1 MKSSFRRY
9 LVASWRDGRV
19 LFREFRVS
27 LLLFAGILFV
37 GAIILDEL
45 YVSPRTGRGLSFSE
59 ALHAVFTLIFFETN
73 IDFPNVW
80 YLQLFF
86 FVVPLVG
93 LGVIAQ
99 GVIRF
104 GVTLFGK
111 RTGRR
116 EWQVAL
122 ASTCKNHIVVCGLGR
137 DGSRVVEQL
146 LKFDEEV
153 VGIECDPEG
162 QFVESV
168 RKMGVPVIIG
178 DAQRQEV
185 LVEAGVERA
194 CAIVICT
201 QDDLANLAIALEA
214 RELKSAIRV
223 VMRMFDGELAKKVGK
238 AFDIHAAFST
248 SALAA
253 PAFAAAAT
261 QTEITHSFYIDD
273 ELLNVSEIKVQPAS
287 RLVDKSL
294 AELEAELDFSVILYR
309 GCEGIDLHP
318 DPQIRLH
325 GDDRIVVF
333 ASLDVLNRL
342 SQLNKAQVI

>member
-1 MKSSFRRY
+1 
-9 LVASWRDGRV
+9 VRV

-27 LLLFAGILFV
+27 LLLFVGVLLV
-37 GAIILDEL
+37 GAITLDRL

-73 IDFPNVW
+73 IDFPDIW

-104 GVTLFGK
+104 GVTLLGK

-122 ASTCKNHIVVCGLGR
+122 ASTCKNHVVVCGLGR
-137 DGSRVVEQL
+137 DGSRVTGQL

-153 VGIECDPEG
+153 VGIELDPEG
-162 QFVESV
+162 QFVESI
-168 RKMGVPVIIG
+168 REIGVPVIIG
-178 DAQRQEV
+178 DAQRRDV
-185 LVEAGVERA
+185 LIEAGVERA

-201 QDDLANLAIALEA
+201 EDDLANLAIALEA
-214 RELKSAIRV
+214 RELKSDIRV

-238 AFDIHAAFST
+238 GFDIHAAFST

-273 ELLNVSEIKVQPAS
+273 MLLNVSEIKIQPAS
-287 RLVDKSL
+287 KLVGKSL
-294 AELEAELDFSVILYR
+294 AELEAELDFSIILYR
-309 GCEGIDLHP
+309 GREGIDLHP

-325 GDDRIVVF
+325 GDDRIIVF

-342 SQLNKAQVI
+342 SQLNRAQVI

>member
-1 MKSSFRRY
+1 VRRSFKRY
-9 LVASWRDGRV
+9 LVANWREVWV
-19 LFREFRVS
+19 LCREFRVS
-27 LLLFAGILFV
+27 LLLFVVVLLV
-37 GAIILDEL
+37 GAIVLEGL
-45 YVSPRTGRGLSFSE
+45 YVSPRTGQGLSFSE
-59 ALHAVFTLIFFETN
+59 ALHVVFALIFFETT

-99 GVIRF
+99 GIIRF

-122 ASTCKNHIVVCGLGR
+122 ASTCKDHIVVCGIGR

-153 VGIECDPEG
+153 VGIECNTEG
-162 QFVESV
+162 QFIESI
-168 RKMGVPVIIG
+168 RERGVPVIIG
-178 DAQRQEV
+178 DARRRER

-214 RELKSAIRV
+214 RELKSDIRV
-223 VMRMFDGELAKKVGK
+223 VMRMFDEELAKKVEKG
-238 AFDIHAAFST
+238 FDIHAAFST

-261 QTEITHSFYIDD
+261 QTQITHAFYIDD
-273 ELLNVSEIKVQPAS
+273 QLLNVSEIQVQPAS
-287 RLVDKSL
+287 KLVSRSL
-294 AELEAELDFSVILYR
+294 AELEAELDLSVILYR
-309 GCEGIDLHP
+309 GRERVDLHP

-325 GDDRIVVF
+325 GSDRIVVF

>member
-9 LVASWRDGRV
+9 LVASWRDMRV

-27 LLLFAGILFV
+27 LLLFVGILLA
-37 GAIILDEL
+37 GAIILDGL

-59 ALHAVFTLIFFETN
+59 ALHAVFTLIFFETT
-73 IDFPNVW
+73 IDFPDVW

-99 GVIRF
+99 GVVRF
-104 GVTLFGK
+104 GVMLFGR

-122 ASTCKNHIVVCGLGR
+122 ASTCKDHIVVCGLGR
-137 DGSRVVEQL
+137 DGSRVTEQL
-146 LKFDEEV
+146 LKFDEEI
-153 VGIECDPEG
+153 VGIELDPEG
-162 QFVESV
+162 QFVESI
-168 RKMGVPVIIG
+168 REMGVPVIIG
-178 DAQRQEV
+178 DAQRKET

-201 QDDLANLAIALEA
+201 EDDLANLAIALEA
-214 RELKSAIRV
+214 RELKSDIRV
-223 VMRMFDGELAKKVGK
+223 VMRMFDGELARKVKKG
-238 AFDIHAAFST
+238 FDIHAAFST

-253 PAFAAAAT
+253 PALAAAAT
-261 QTEITHSFYIDD
+261 QTQITHSFYIDD
-273 ELLNVSEIKVQPAS
+273 ELLNVSEIKVQPTS
-287 RLVDKSL
+287 RLVGRSL
-294 AELEAELDFSVILYR
+294 AELEAELDFSIILYK

-325 GDDRIVVF
+325 GGDRIVVF

>member
-1 MKSSFRRY
+1 MNKSLRRY
-9 LVASWRDGRV
+9 LVASWRDMRV

-27 LLLFAGILFV
+27 LLLFVGILLV
-37 GAIILDEL
+37 GAIILDGL
-45 YVSPRTGRGLSFSE
+45 YVSPMTGRDLSFSE
-59 ALHAVFTLIFFETN
+59 ALYAVFTLIFFETN
-73 IDFPNVW
+73 IDFPDVW

-99 GVIRF
+99 GVVRF
-104 GVTLFGK
+104 GVMLFGR

-137 DGSRVVEQL
+137 DGSRVTEQL

-153 VGIECDPEG
+153 VGIELDPEG
-162 QFVESV
+162 QFVESI
-168 RKMGVPVIIG
+168 REMGVPVIVG
-178 DAQRQEV
+178 DAQRKET

-201 QDDLANLAIALEA
+201 EDDLANLAIALEA
-214 RELKSAIRV
+214 RELKSDIRV
-223 VMRMFDGELAKKVGK
+223 VMRMFDGELARKVEKG
-238 AFDIHAAFST
+238 FDIHAAFST

-253 PAFAAAAT
+253 PALAAAAT
-261 QTEITHSFYIDD
+261 QTQITHSFYIDD
-273 ELLNVSEIKVQPAS
+273 ELLNVSEIKVQPTS
-287 RLVDKSL
+287 RLVGRSL
-294 AELEAELDFSVILYR
+294 AELEAELDFSIILYK

-325 GDDRIVVF
+325 GGDRIVVF

-342 SQLNKAQVI
+342 SQLNKAQAI

>member
-1 MKSSFRRY
+1 
-9 LVASWRDGRV
+9 VRV

-27 LLLFAGILFV
+27 LLLFVGVLLV
-37 GAIILDEL
+37 GAIILDGL
-45 YVSPRTGRGLSFSE
+45 YVSPRTGRGLSFG
-59 ALHAVFTLIFFETN
+59 LHAVFTLIFFETN
-73 IDFPNVW
+73 IDFPDVW

-99 GVIRF
+99 GIIHF
-104 GVTLFGK
+104 GVTLLGK

-122 ASTCKNHIVVCGLGR
+122 ASTCRNHIVVCGLGR
-137 DGSRVVEQL
+137 DGSRVTEQL

-153 VGIECDPEG
+153 VGIELDPEG
-162 QFVESV
+162 QFVESI
-168 RKMGVPVIIG
+168 REMGVPVIIG
-178 DAQRQEV
+178 DARRREV
-185 LVEAGVERA
+185 LIEAGVERA

-201 QDDLANLAIALEA
+201 EDDLANLAIALEA
-214 RELKSAIRV
+214 RELKSDIRV
-223 VMRMFDGELAKKVGK
+223 VMRMFDGELAKKVEKG
-238 AFDIHAAFST
+238 FDIHAAFST

-261 QTEITHSFYIDD
+261 QTQITHSFYIDD

-287 RLVDKSL
+287 RLVGQSL

-325 GDDRIVVF
+325 GGDRIVVF

-342 SQLNKAQVI
+342 SQFNKAQVI

>member
-9 LVASWRDGRV
+9 LVAGWRDARV

-27 LLLFAGILFV
+27 LLLFVAVLLV
-37 GAIILDEL
+37 GAIILDGL
-45 YVSPRTGRGLSFSE
+45 YVSPKTGEGLSFYE
-59 ALHAVFTLIFFETN
+59 ALYVVFTLIFFETT
-73 IDFPNVW
+73 IDFPDAW

-93 LGVIAQ
+93 LGVIAE
-99 GVIRF
+99 GVVRF
-104 GVTLFGK
+104 GVTLFGR

-137 DGSRVVEQL
+137 DGSRVVDQL

-153 VGIECDPEG
+153 VGIERNPEG
-162 QFVESV
+162 QFVESI
-168 RKMGVPVIIG
+168 REMGVAVIIG
-178 DAQRQEV
+178 DAQRRET

-201 QDDLANLAIALEA
+201 EDDLANLAIALEA
-214 RELKSAIRV
+214 REFNPDIRV
-223 VMRMFDGELAKKVGK
+223 VMRMFDGELAEKVGK
-238 AFDIHAAFST
+238 GFGIQAAFST

-261 QTEITHSFYIDD
+261 QTQITHSFYIDD

-287 RLVDKSL
+287 MLVGKRL

-309 GCEGIDLHP
+309 GREGIDLHP
-318 DPQIRLH
+318 DPQIHLH
-325 GDDRIVVF
+325 GNDRIVVF

>member
-1 MKSSFRRY
+1 MNRSLRRY
-9 LVASWRDGRV
+9 LLAGWRDARV

-27 LLLFAGILFV
+27 LLLFVGILLV
-37 GAIILDEL
+37 GAIILDGL
-45 YVSPRTGRGLSFSE
+45 YVSPRTGRSLSFSE
-59 ALHAVFTLIFFETN
+59 ALHTVFTLIFFETN
-73 IDFPNVW
+73 VDFPDVW

-137 DGSRVVEQL
+137 DGSRVTEQL

-153 VGIECDPEG
+153 VGIELDPEG
-162 QFVESV
+162 QFVESI
-168 RKMGVPVIIG
+168 REMGVPVIIG
-178 DAQRQEV
+178 DARRREV

-201 QDDLANLAIALEA
+201 EDDLANLAIALEA
-214 RELKSAIRV
+214 RELKSDIRV

-261 QTEITHSFYIDD
+261 QTQITHSFYIDD

-287 RLVDKSL
+287 RLVGKSL
-294 AELEAELDFSVILYR
+294 GELEAELDFSVILYR

-318 DPQIRLH
+318 DSQIRLH

-342 SQLNKAQVI
+342 SQLNKAQAI

>member
-1 MKSSFRRY
+1 VKRSFRRY
-9 LVASWRDGRV
+9 LVASWRDVQV
-19 LFREFRVS
+19 LCREFRVS
-27 LLLFAGILFV
+27 LALFVGILLV
-37 GAIILDEL
+37 GAIILDGL
-45 YVSPRTGRGLSFSE
+45 YVSPATGQGLSFSE
-59 ALHAVFTLIFFETN
+59 AFYAVFTLVFFQPT
-73 IDFPNVW
+73 IDFPKVW

-93 LGVIAQ
+93 LGVVAES
-99 GVIRF
+99 VVRF
-104 GVTLFGK
+104 GVTLFGR

-122 ASTCKNHIVVCGLGR
+122 ASTCKNHIMVCGLGR

-153 VGIECDPEG
+153 VGIERNPEG
-162 QFVESV
+162 QFVESI
-168 RKMGVPVIIG
+168 REMGVPVIIG
-178 DAQRQEV
+178 DAQRRET

-201 QDDLANLAIALEA
+201 EDDLANLAIALEA
-214 RELKSAIRV
+214 RELKPDIRV
-223 VMRMFDGELAKKVGK
+223 VMRMFDGELAKKVEKG
-238 AFDIHAAFST
+238 FDIHAAFST

-261 QTEITHSFYIDD
+261 QAQITQSFYIDD
-273 ELLNVSEIKVQPAS
+273 ELLNVSEIKIQPAS
-287 RLVDKSL
+287 RLMDKSL
-294 AELEAELDFSVILYR
+294 EELERELDLTVILYKGR
-309 GCEGIDLHP
+309 GKIDLHP

-333 ASLDVLNRL
+333 ASLDILNRL
-342 SQLNKAQVI
+342 SQLNRAQVI

>member
-1 MKSSFRRY
+1 VNRSFRRY
-9 LVASWRDGRV
+9 LVASWRDMRV

-27 LLLFAGILFV
+27 LLLFVGVLLL
-37 GAIILDEL
+37 GAIILDRL
-45 YVSPRTGRGLSFSE
+45 YVSPMTGRGLSFSE

-73 IDFPNVW
+73 IDFPDVW

-99 GVIRF
+99 GVVRF
-104 GVTLFGK
+104 GVMLFGR

-122 ASTCKNHIVVCGLGR
+122 ASTCKDHIVVCGLGR
-137 DGSRVVEQL
+137 DGSRVTEQL

-153 VGIECDPEG
+153 VGIELDPEG
-162 QFVESV
+162 QFVESI
-168 RKMGVPVIIG
+168 REMGVPVIIG
-178 DAQRQEV
+178 DAQRKET

-201 QDDLANLAIALEA
+201 EDDLANLAIALEA
-214 RELKSAIRV
+214 RELKSDIRV
-223 VMRMFDGELAKKVGK
+223 VMRMFDGELARKVKKG
-238 AFDIHAAFST
+238 FDIHAAFST

-253 PAFAAAAT
+253 PALAAAAT
-261 QTEITHSFYIDD
+261 QTPITHSFYIDD

-287 RLVDKSL
+287 RLVGRSL
-294 AELEAELDFSVILYR
+294 AELEAELDFSIILYR
-309 GCEGIDLHP
+309 GHEGIDLHP

-325 GDDRIVVF
+325 GGDRIVVF

-342 SQLNKAQVI
+342 AQLNKAQVI

>member
-1 MKSSFRRY
+1 MNRSFRRY
-9 LVASWRDGRV
+9 LVASWRDVRI
-19 LFREFRVS
+19 LCREFRVS
-27 LLLFAGILFV
+27 LLLFVGLLLV
-37 GAIILDEL
+37 GAIILDGL
-45 YVSPRTGRGLSFSE
+45 YVSPKTGRGLSFSE
-59 ALHAVFTLIFFETN
+59 ALHVVFTLIFFETN
-73 IDFPNVW
+73 VDFPDIW

-99 GVIRF
+99 GVVRF

-153 VGIECDPEG
+153 VGIERDPEG
-162 QFVESV
+162 QFVESIREV
-168 RKMGVPVIIG
+168 GVPVIIG
-178 DAQRQEV
+178 DAQRREM

-214 RELKSAIRV
+214 RELKSDIRV
-223 VMRMFDGELAKKVGK
+223 VMRMFDGELAKKVERG
-238 AFDIHAAFST
+238 FDIHAAFST
-248 SALAA
+248 SALSA

-261 QTEITHSFYIDD
+261 QTQITHSFYIDD
-273 ELLNVSEIKVQPAS
+273 MLLNVSEVKVQAAS
-287 RLVDKSL
+287 RLVGKSL
-294 AELEAELDFSVILYR
+294 EELERELDLSVILYKGR
-309 GCEGIDLHP
+309 GKIDLHP
-318 DPQIRLH
+318 DPQICLNS
-325 GDDRIVVF
+325 DDRIVVF

-342 SQLNKAQVI
+342 SQLNRTQAI

>member
-1 MKSSFRRY
+1 VKSSFRRY
-9 LVASWRDGRV
+9 LVANWRDVRV
-19 LFREFRVS
+19 LCREFRVS
-27 LLLFAGILFV
+27 LLLFVGILVV
-37 GAIILDEL
+37 GALILHGL

-73 IDFPNVW
+73 IDFPDIW

-93 LGVIAQ
+93 LGVIAE

-104 GVTLFGK
+104 GVTLFGR

-137 DGSRVVEQL
+137 VGLRVVEQL
-146 LKFDEEV
+146 VKFDEEM
-153 VGIECDPEG
+153 VGIERNPEG
-162 QFVESV
+162 QFVESI
-168 RKMGVPVIIG
+168 REMGVPVIIG
-178 DAQRQEV
+178 DARRRET
-185 LVEAGVERA
+185 LVEAGIERA
-194 CAIVICT
+194 CAVVICT
-201 QDDLANLAIALEA
+201 QDDLANLSTALEA
-214 RELKSAIRV
+214 REIKPGIKV
-223 VMRMFDGELAKKVGK
+223 VMRMFDGELAKKVEKG
-238 AFDIHAAFST
+238 FGIHTAFST
-248 SALAA
+248 SALSA

-261 QTEITHSFYIDD
+261 RTQITHSFYVDD
-273 ELLNVSEIKVQPAS
+273 VLLNVSEIKVHPAS
-287 RLVDKSL
+287 RLVGKSL
-294 AELEAELDFSVILYR
+294 AELEAELDFSVILHR

>member
-1 MKSSFRRY
+1 VKRSFRRY
-9 LVASWRDGRV
+9 LVASWRDVRV

-27 LLLFAGILFV
+27 LLLFAGVLLA
-37 GAIILDEL
+37 GAIILEGL
-45 YVSPRTGRGLSFSE
+45 YVSPRTGQGLSFSE

-73 IDFPNVW
+73 IDFPDVW

-99 GVIRF
+99 GVVRF
-104 GVTLFGK
+104 GVTLFGR

-122 ASTCKNHIVVCGLGR
+122 ASTCRNHIVVCGLGR

-153 VGIECDPEG
+153 VGIERNPEG
-162 QFVESV
+162 QFVEPV
-168 RKMGVPVIIG
+168 REIGVPVIIG
-178 DAQRQEV
+178 DAQRKET

-201 QDDLANLAIALEA
+201 EDDLANLAIALEA
-214 RELKSAIRV
+214 RELKSDIRV
-223 VMRMFDGELAKKVGK
+223 VMRMFDGELARKVEKG
-238 AFDIHAAFST
+238 FDIHAAFST

-253 PAFAAAAT
+253 PALAAAAT
-261 QTEITHSFYIDD
+261 QTQITHSFYIDD
-273 ELLNVSEIKVQPAS
+273 MLLNVSEIKVQPAS
-287 RLVDKSL
+287 RLVGRSL
-294 AELEAELDFSVILYR
+294 AELEAELDFSVILYK

-318 DPQIRLH
+318 DPQIRLCS
-325 GDDRIVVF
+325 DDKIVVF

-342 SQLNKAQVI
+342 SQMNRAQVI

>member
-1 MKSSFRRY
+1 VNKSFRRY
-9 LVASWRDGRV
+9 LVASWRDMRV

-27 LLLFAGILFV
+27 LLLFVGVLFV
-37 GAIILDEL
+37 GAIILDRL
-45 YVSPRTGRGLSFSE
+45 YVSPMTGRGLSFSE

-73 IDFPNVW
+73 IDFPDVW

-99 GVIRF
+99 GVVRF
-104 GVTLFGK
+104 GVMLFG
-111 RTGRR
+111 RRAGRR

-137 DGSRVVEQL
+137 DGSRVTEQL

-153 VGIECDPEG
+153 VGIELDPEG
-162 QFVESV
+162 QFVESI
-168 RKMGVPVIIG
+168 REMGVPVIIG
-178 DAQRQEV
+178 DAQRKET

-201 QDDLANLAIALEA
+201 EDDLANLAIALEA
-214 RELKSAIRV
+214 RELKSDIRV

-238 AFDIHAAFST
+238 GFDIHAAFST

-261 QTEITHSFYIDD
+261 QTQITHSFYIDE

-287 RLVDKSL
+287 RLVGRSL

-325 GDDRIVVF
+325 GGDRIVVF

>member
-1 MKSSFRRY
+1 MNRSFRRY
-9 LVASWRDGRV
+9 LVASWRDVRA
-19 LFREFRVS
+19 LCREFRVS
-27 LLLFAGILFV
+27 LLLFAGILLT
-37 GAIILDEL
+37 GAIVLDGL
-45 YVSPRTGRGLSFSE
+45 YASPRTGEGLSFSE
-59 ALHAVFTLIFFETN
+59 ALYAVFALIFFQPTV
-73 IDFPNVW
+73 DFPDVW

-93 LGVIAQ
+93 LGVIAE
-99 GVIRF
+99 GIVRF
-104 GVTLFGK
+104 WVTLFGR

-122 ASTCKNHIVVCGLGR
+122 ASTCKNHFVVCGLGR

-146 LKFDEEV
+146 VKFDEEV
-153 VGIECDPEG
+153 VGIERNPEG
-162 QFVESV
+162 QFIGSIHE
-168 RKMGVPVIIG
+168 MGVPVIVG
-178 DAQRQEV
+178 DARRRET

-201 QDDLANLAIALEA
+201 EDDLANLAIALEA
-214 RELKSAIRV
+214 RELKSDIRV
-223 VMRMFDGELAKKVGK
+223 VMRMFDGELAKKVEKG
-238 AFDIHAAFST
+238 FGIHAAFST

-261 QTEITHSFYIDD
+261 QTQITHSFYMDD
-273 ELLNVSEIKVQPAS
+273 ELLNVSEIKIQPAS
-287 RLVDKSL
+287 RLVGKSL
-294 AELEAELDFSVILYR
+294 AELESELDLSVILYKGR
-309 GCEGIDLHP
+309 GKIDLHP

-342 SQLNKAQVI
+342 AQLSKAQAI

>member
-9 LVASWRDGRV
+9 LVASWRDVRV

-27 LLLFAGILFV
+27 LLLFVGILLA
-37 GAIILDEL
+37 GAIILDRL

-59 ALHAVFTLIFFETN
+59 ALHAVFTLIFFETT
-73 IDFPNVW
+73 IDFPDVW

-99 GVIRF
+99 GVVRF
-104 GVTLFGK
+104 GVMLFGR

-122 ASTCKNHIVVCGLGR
+122 ASTCKDHIVVCGLGR
-137 DGSRVVEQL
+137 DGSRVTEQL

-153 VGIECDPEG
+153 VGIELDPEG
-162 QFVESV
+162 QFVESI
-168 RKMGVPVIIG
+168 REMGVPVIIG
-178 DAQRQEV
+178 DAQRKET

-201 QDDLANLAIALEA
+201 EDDLANLAIALEA
-214 RELKSAIRV
+214 RELKSDIRV
-223 VMRMFDGELAKKVGK
+223 VMRMFDEEWAKMVVK

-253 PAFAAAAT
+253 PALAAAAT
-261 QTEITHSFYIDD
+261 QTQITHSFYIDD
-273 ELLNVSEIKVQPAS
+273 ELLNVSEIRVQPSS
-287 RLVDKSL
+287 RLVGRSL
-294 AELEAELDFSVILYR
+294 AELEAELDFSIILYK

-325 GDDRIVVF
+325 GGDRIVVF

>member
-1 MKSSFRRY
+1 
-9 LVASWRDGRV
+9 
-19 LFREFRVS
+19 
-27 LLLFAGILFV
+27 
-37 GAIILDEL
+37 
-45 YVSPRTGRGLSFSE
+45 
-59 ALHAVFTLIFFETN
+59 
-73 IDFPNVW
+73 
-80 YLQLFF
+80 LQLFF

-99 GVIRF
+99 GVVRF
-104 GVTLFGK
+104 GVMLFGR

-137 DGSRVVEQL
+137 DGSRVTEQL

-153 VGIECDPEG
+153 VGIELDPEG
-162 QFVESV
+162 QFVESI
-168 RKMGVPVIIG
+168 REMGVPVIVG
-178 DAQRQEV
+178 DAQRKET

-201 QDDLANLAIALEA
+201 EDDLANLAIALEA
-214 RELKSAIRV
+214 RELKSDIRV
-223 VMRMFDGELAKKVGK
+223 VMRMFDGELAKKVEKG
-238 AFDIHAAFST
+238 FDLHAAFST

-253 PAFAAAAT
+253 PALAAAAT
-261 QTEITHSFYIDD
+261 QTQITHSFYIDE

-287 RLVDKSL
+287 RLVGRSL

-309 GCEGIDLHP
+309 GREGIDLHP

-325 GDDRIVVF
+325 GGDRIVVF

>member
-1 MKSSFRRY
+1 
-9 LVASWRDGRV
+9 VRV

-27 LLLFAGILFV
+27 LLLFVGILFV
-37 GAIILDEL
+37 GAIVLDGL
-45 YVSPRTGRGLSFSE
+45 YVSPKTGRGLSFSE
-59 ALHAVFTLIFFETN
+59 ALHAVFTLIFFETS
-73 IDFPNVW
+73 IDFPDVW
-80 YLQLFF
+80 YLQIFF

-93 LGVIAQ
+93 LGVVAQ

-104 GVTLFGK
+104 GVMLFGR

-137 DGSRVVEQL
+137 VGLRVVEQL
-146 LKFDEEV
+146 SKFDEEV
-153 VGIECDPEG
+153 VAIEHNPEG
-162 QFVESV
+162 RFVESV
-168 RKMGVPVIIG
+168 REMGIPVIIG
-178 DAQRQEV
+178 DARRRET

-194 CAIVICT
+194 CAVVICT
-201 QDDLANLAIALEA
+201 QDDLANLSTALEA
-214 RELKSAIRV
+214 REIKPGIKV
-223 VMRMFDGELAKKVGK
+223 VMRMFDGELAKKVEKG
-238 AFDIHAAFST
+238 FGIHTAFST
-248 SALAA
+248 SALSA

-261 QTEITHSFYIDD
+261 QTQITHSFYVDD
-273 ELLNVSEIKVQPAS
+273 MLLNVSEIKVQPAS
-287 RLVDKSL
+287 RLVGKSL

-309 GCEGIDLHP
+309 GREGIDLHP

-325 GDDRIVVF
+325 SDDKIVIF

>member
-27 LLLFAGILFV
+27 LLLFVGILIV
-37 GAIILDEL
+37 GATILERL

-73 IDFPNVW
+73 VDFPDVW

-86 FVVPLVG
+86 FVVPLMG

-104 GVTLFGK
+104 GVTLLGK

-122 ASTCKNHIVVCGLGR
+122 ASTCKNHIVER
-137 DGSRVVEQL
+137 N
-146 LKFDEEV
+146 
-153 VGIECDPEG
+153 PEG
-162 QFVESV
+162 QFVESI
-168 RKMGVPVIIG
+168 RELGVPVIIG
-178 DAQRQEV
+178 DAQKREM

-214 RELKSAIRV
+214 REIKSDIRV

-261 QTEITHSFYIDD
+261 QTQITHSFYIDD

-287 RLVDKSL
+287 RLVGKSL

-342 SQLNKAQVI
+342 SQLNKAQAI

>member
-1 MKSSFRRY
+1 MKSSFKRY
-9 LVASWRDGRV
+9 LVASWRDVRV

-27 LLLFAGILFV
+27 LVLFVGVLLV
-37 GAIILDEL
+37 GAIILDGL

-59 ALHAVFTLIFFETN
+59 ALHAVFTLIFFETSV
-73 IDFPNVW
+73 DFPDVW

-93 LGVIAQ
+93 LGVIAE

-104 GVTLFGK
+104 GVTFFGR

-153 VGIECDPEG
+153 VGIERSPEG
-162 QFVESV
+162 QFVESI

-178 DAQRQEV
+178 DARRREM

-201 QDDLANLAIALEA
+201 EDDLANLAIALEA
-214 RELKSAIRV
+214 RELKSDIRV
-223 VMRMFDGELAKKVGK
+223 VMRMFDGELAKKVEKG
-238 AFDIHAAFST
+238 FDIHAAFST

-261 QTEITHSFYIDD
+261 QTQITHSFYIDD

-287 RLVDKSL
+287 SLVDKSL

-309 GCEGIDLHP
+309 GREGIDLHP

-342 SQLNKAQVI
+342 AQLNKAQVI

>member
-73 IDFPNVW
+73 IDFPDVW

-93 LGVIAQ
+93 LVVIAQ

-122 ASTCKNHIVVCGLGR
+122 ASTCKNQIVVCGLGR

-153 VGIECDPEG
+153 VGIECNPEG
-162 QFVESV
+162 QFVESI
-168 RKMGVPVIIG
+168 REMGVPVIIG
-178 DAQRQEV
+178 DAQRREM

-201 QDDLANLAIALEA
+201 QDDLTNLAIALEA
-214 RELKSAIRV
+214 RELKSDIRV

-273 ELLNVSEIKVQPAS
+273 ELLNVGEIKVQPAS
-287 RLVDKSL
+287 RLVGKSL
-294 AELEAELDFSVILYR
+294 AELEAELDFSVILYK

>member
-1 MKSSFRRY
+1 VNRSFRRY
-9 LVASWRDGRV
+9 LVASWRDMQV

-27 LLLFAGILFV
+27 LLLFVGVLLL
-37 GAIILDEL
+37 GAIILDRL
-45 YVSPRTGRGLSFSE
+45 YVSPMTGRGLSFSE

-73 IDFPNVW
+73 IDFPDVW

-99 GVIRF
+99 GVVRF
-104 GVTLFGK
+104 GVMLFGR

-122 ASTCKNHIVVCGLGR
+122 ASTCKDHIVVCGLGR
-137 DGSRVVEQL
+137 DGSRVTEQL
-146 LKFDEEV
+146 LKFHEEV
-153 VGIECDPEG
+153 VGIELDPEG
-162 QFVESV
+162 QFVESI
-168 RKMGVPVIIG
+168 REMGVPVIIG
-178 DAQRQEV
+178 DAQRKET

-201 QDDLANLAIALEA
+201 EDDLANLAIALEA
-214 RELKSAIRV
+214 RELKSDIRV
-223 VMRMFDGELAKKVGK
+223 VMRMFDGELARKVKKG
-238 AFDIHAAFST
+238 FDIHAAFST

-253 PAFAAAAT
+253 PALAAAAT
-261 QTEITHSFYIDD
+261 QIQITHSFYIDD
-273 ELLNVSEIKVQPAS
+273 ELLNVSEIRVQPSS
-287 RLVDKSL
+287 RLAGRSL
-294 AELEAELDFSVILYR
+294 AELEAELDFSIILYK

-325 GDDRIVVF
+325 DGDRIVVF

>member
-9 LVASWRDGRV
+9 LVASWRDVRV

-27 LLLFAGILFV
+27 LLLFAGVLLV
-37 GAIILDEL
+37 GATILDGL

-73 IDFPNVW
+73 IDFPDVW

-99 GVIRF
+99 GVVRF
-104 GVTLFGK
+104 GVTLLGK

-137 DGSRVVEQL
+137 DGSRVTGQL
-146 LKFDEEV
+146 LKFGEEV
-153 VGIECDPEG
+153 VCIELDPEG
-162 QFVESV
+162 QFVESI
-168 RKMGVPVIIG
+168 REMGVPVIIG
-178 DAQRQEV
+178 DAQRREI

-201 QDDLANLAIALEA
+201 EDDLANLAIALEA
-214 RELKSAIRV
+214 RELKSDIRV
-223 VMRMFDGELAKKVGK
+223 VMRMFDGELAKKVERG
-238 AFDIHAAFST
+238 FGIHAAFST
-248 SALAA
+248 SALSA

-261 QTEITHSFYIDD
+261 QTQITHSFYVDN
-273 ELLNVSEIKVQPAS
+273 ELLNVGEIKVQPTS
-287 RLVDKSL
+287 RLVGKSL

-309 GCEGIDLHP
+309 GQEGIDLHP

-333 ASLDVLNRL
+333 ASLDVLSRL
-342 SQLNKAQVI
+342 SQLNKAQAI